1 MSKENTNN
9 RASKMVGM
17 LFVVAIHIGL
27 LYLAMS
33 YKLIPAPQEA
43 VTLMVNLI
51 NPPKKEEPPPP
62 PEPPKP
68 VPPKEVKL
76 VKEKPIVKPKPTP
89 VLVAQAPVVAPSEPV
104 APPAP
109 PEPVKEEP
117 APPVPAAPAP
127 EPVKESKPAAPVQMS
142 ELSVGC
148 SSRPEPSYPAAS
160 RRTGEQGSVKLRVE
174 LDEEGH
180 ISSVKVVESSG
191 HPRLDN
197 AGVNTIKNWK
207 CEAATRDGKPA
218 RAIATQVF
226 DFKLEE
232 N

>member
-1 MSKENTNN
+1 MNENASEK
-9 RASKMVGM
+9 RASKLVG
-17 LFVVAIHIGL
+17 LIFVVAIHLGL

-33 YKLIPAPQEA
+33 YKLIPQPQEA

-68 VPPKEVKL
+68 EPPKEVKL
-76 VKEKPIVKPKPTP
+76 VKQKPVIQPKPTP
-89 VLVAQAPVVAPSEPV
+89 VLVAQAPVVTPSEPV

-117 APPVPAAPAP
+117 APYVPPAP
-127 EPVKESKPAAPVQMS
+127 EPTPEPVKPAEAVRLDGN
-142 ELSVGC
+142 ELECPLKSQ
-148 SSRPEPSYPAAS
+148 PSYPAAS
-160 RRTGEQGSVKLRVE
+160 RRMGEQGSVKLRLE
-174 LDEEGH
+174 LDESGN
-180 ISSVKVVESSG
+180 ITSVKVVDSSG
-191 HPRLDN
+191 HTRLDN
-197 AGVNTIKNWK
+197 AGVATVKSWK
-207 CEAATRDGKPA
+207 CSAPKRDGKPA